1 MATMHEVEA
10 FDESLFLIDVEVSSG
25 LTKTLSSGA
34 FGLLPG
40 AEVVL
45 HTGTV
50 STVVRVIPARLK
62 AYGYASSR
70 WYTVRLS
77 PGVDVTTLAA
87 NFISALDINVQTAE
101 HATPPAVQ
109 HATPTVC
116 ENGQTPFVSLH
127 AILALTPCVSA
138 MLRPARIRRQS

>member
-1 MATMHEVEA
+1 MATMHAVEA

-25 LTKTLSSGA
+25 LTKTLSSGV

-77 PGVDVTTLAA
+77 PGVDVTALAA
-87 NFISALDINVQTAE
+87 NFTSALDINVQTTE

-109 HATPTVC
+109 HARSLPCAKTARPRSCLCTRSLLSA
-116 ENGQTPFVSLH
+116 QTAWS
-127 AILALTPCVSA
+127 CC
-138 MLRPARIRRQS
+138 AR